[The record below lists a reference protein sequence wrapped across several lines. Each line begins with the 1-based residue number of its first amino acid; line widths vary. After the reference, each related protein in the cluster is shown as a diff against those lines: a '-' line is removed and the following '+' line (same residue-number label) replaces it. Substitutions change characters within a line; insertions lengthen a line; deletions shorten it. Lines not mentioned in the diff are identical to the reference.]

1 MCMHVYITAGAIIEI
16 ELLRS
21 MHKSLSAVYATVVLQ
36 VIVIFTSHEYSIIV
50 TFTTDHFKLHLLNV
64 RNG

>member
-1 MCMHVYITAGAIIEI
+1 MYITAGAIIEI
-16 ELLRS
+16 ELLRL
-21 MHKSLSAVYATVVLQ
+21 MHKSLSAVYAIVVLQ

-50 TFTTDHFKLHLLNV
+50 TFTDHFKLHLLNV